1 MQVSLFELVS
11 HCYTARLYQVSS
23 KTWFWGKF
31 YWYLRLQYS
40 CQNQFVAEKMVA
52 LIRIPTLQ
60 YCWSPRVLDVG
71 KERSPPFHV
80 LLISP
85 QDYQVFFGKPWR
97 WRILYHLISYETTQ
111 QIQMCFFRIWT
122 MVTLVVNWWG
132 KPRMTGMRWWDWKRL
147 VMSSWFKLY
156 LTKRSRF
163 FLKIGQRGHKKLVDS
178 LIISGIL

>member
-1 MQVSLFELVS
+1 MKLEISASEKQRVADIMQVSLFELVS

-31 YWYLRLQYS
+31 YWFLRLQYS

-71 KERSPPFHV
+71 KDHV

-85 QDYQVFFGKPWR
+85 QDYQVYFFENPGGEGFY
-97 WRILYHLISYETTQ
+97 IT
-111 QIQMCFFRIWT
+111 
-122 MVTLVVNWWG
+122 
-132 KPRMTGMRWWDWKRL
+132 
-147 VMSSWFKLY
+147 
-156 LTKRSRF
+156 
-163 FLKIGQRGHKKLVDS
+163 
-178 LIISGIL
+178 